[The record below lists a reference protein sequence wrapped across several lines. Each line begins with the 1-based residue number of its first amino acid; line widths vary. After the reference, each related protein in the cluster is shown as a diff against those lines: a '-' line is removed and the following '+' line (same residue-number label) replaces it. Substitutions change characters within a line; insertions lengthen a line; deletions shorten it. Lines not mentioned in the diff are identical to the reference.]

1 LLRNKH
7 FLISSKIKR
16 LDESMSAF
24 AKPAPLSFKYR
35 FIRITA
41 IAVVIF
47 TLQVT
52 VKTPRADASAVSDA
66 YGAISTGIAFDL
78 GYRACSYLCAS
89 AAVGT
94 VVAVNTY
101 APVVANKAVDYAKPG
116 LFEMFTNWGSTFFR
130 P

>member
-1 LLRNKH
+1 MDKAMSVFVKPSPLNINYRI
-7 FLISSKIKR
+7 FRISV
-16 LDESMSAF
+16 
-24 AKPAPLSFKYR
+24 
-35 FIRITA
+35 

-47 TLQVT
+47 SLQST
-52 VKTPRADASAVSDA
+52 VVTPRADASTVSDA
-66 YGAISTGIAFDL
+66 YGAISTGVAFDL

-94 VVAVNTY
+94 ITVVNTY
-101 APVVANKAVDYAKPG
+101 APVVATKAVEYAKPG